1 MNEVYFI
8 CTPSLPFGYLQFL
21 YLKKQDE
28 TNVGLQRGNNFEK
41 KIK

>member
-1 MNEVYFI
+1 MNEVCI

-21 YLKKQDE
+21 YLKKQDK
-28 TNVGLQRGNNFEK
+28 TNVGLQHGNNFEK